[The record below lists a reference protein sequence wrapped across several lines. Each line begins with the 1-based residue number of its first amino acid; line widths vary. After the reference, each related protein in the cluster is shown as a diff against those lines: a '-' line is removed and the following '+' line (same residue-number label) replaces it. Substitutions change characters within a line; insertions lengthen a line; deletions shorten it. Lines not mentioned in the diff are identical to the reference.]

1 MWRFGCL
8 HTGTSPRTRG
18 KQVVNLPTRAN
29 VGNIPAHAGKTL
41 DPHLDIDRTKEH
53 PRARGENYSQRITT
67 TPRQGTSPR
76 TRGKHPPLIIYQR
89 NRRNIPAHAG
99 KTSSRVV
106 TRVVREEHPRARGEN
121 LTQFKRLSAMVG
133 TSPRTRG
140 KLCYPAGKPDD
151 TGNIPAHAGKTRKIA
166 ILAADIE
173 EHPRARGENQN
184 ASPDIPATAGT
195 SPRTRGKPELT
206 DITQTGMRNIPAHA
220 GKTFHYRVVP
230 AENQEHP
237 RARGENVTVA
247 CDYIAHTRNIP
258 AHAGKTIMPNV
269 IHIALEEHPRARGE
283 NKSTN
288 LAPSSQNG
296 TSPRTR
302 GKRQPG
308 ALAWS
313 HPGNIPAHAGKTES
327 SSPPP
332 WQH

>member
-1 MWRFGCL
+1 MSRWWIELAR
-8 HTGTSPRTRG
+8 
-18 KQVVNLPTRAN
+18 
-29 VGNIPAHAGKTL
+29 NIPAHAGKTL

-121 LTQFKRLSAMVG
+121 LTQLKRLSAMVG

-151 TGNIPAHAGKTRKIA
+151 TGNIPAHAGKTPQIPPS
-166 ILAADIE
+166 DC
-173 EHPRARGENQN
+173 ARGTSPRTRENIFS
-184 ASPDIPATAGT
+184 ALLSGMHTGT

-237 RARGENVTVA
+237 RARGENLPTGGTV
-247 CDYIAHTRNIP
+247 
-258 AHAGKTIMPNV
+258 V
-269 IHIALEEHPRARGE
+269 
-283 NKSTN
+283 
-288 LAPSSQNG
+288 
-296 TSPRTR
+296 
-302 GKRQPG
+302 
-308 ALAWS
+308 
-313 HPGNIPAHAGKTES
+313 
-327 SSPPP
+327 
-332 WQH
+332 